1 MLHLNTIDETTFALL
16 ESLSAK
22 EYLSGFA
29 LAGGT
34 SLALQIGHRK
44 SIDIDFFAFENAD
57 MNEISIYLEND
68 YADIAIRRTTKVF
81 IFCNINNVKSD
92 FVNHSNHHLI
102 APLITID
109 GIRMYSKED
118 IAAMKLNAI
127 CGRGVKKD
135 FYDVYFLLQIF
146 SLKEM
151 LVFYDLKFKNDNG
164 WMVLKSLEYFEDAD
178 NNEPPELITAS
189 PSWNE
194 IKKFITKKVKDFKFP
209 NS

>member
-16 ESLSAK
+16 KSLAEK
-22 EYLSGFA
+22 EYLSAFA

-44 SIDIDFFAFENAD
+44 SIDIDLFAFKNAD
-57 MNEISIYLEND
+57 MDEISIYLEND
-68 YADIAIRRTTKVF
+68 YPGIIIRRTTKVF

-102 APLITID
+102 KPLLTID

-118 IAAMKLNAI
+118 ISAMKLNAV
-127 CGRGVKKD
+127 CGRGMKKD
-135 FYDVYFLLQIF
+135 FYDIYFLLQIF

-151 LVFYDLKFKNDNG
+151 LEFYDLKFNNDNG
-164 WMVLKSLEYFEDAD
+164 WMVLKSLMYFEDAD
-178 NNEPPELITAS
+178 QSEEPELIVPC
-189 PSWNE
+189 PSWKE
-194 IKKFITKKVKDFKFP
+194 IKSYIAKKVDDFKF
-209 NS
+209 